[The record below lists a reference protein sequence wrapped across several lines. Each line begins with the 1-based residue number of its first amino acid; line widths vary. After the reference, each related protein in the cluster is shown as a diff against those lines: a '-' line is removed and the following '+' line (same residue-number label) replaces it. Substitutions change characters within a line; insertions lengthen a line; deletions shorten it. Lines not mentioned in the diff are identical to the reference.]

1 MEWLYR
7 NAQLRTPNHL
17 HKIYCLEDMVMGLY
31 ELAEQPISESSAIK
45 LLTVTTW
52 DYEKNTRC
60 SYHEELEVKDC
71 ALAVCKRFG

>member
-1 MEWLYR
+1 
-7 NAQLRTPNHL
+7 
-17 HKIYCLEDMVMGLY
+17 MGLY